1 MSFELRSK
9 LVTTAALAALVCTP
23 AMAKSFDDD
32 DVIEREFVQRGFDGG
47 GTVTVRFWGRDT
59 NGDGRLYSMSGF
71 LAGFLPFLDPNS
83 DGTPL
88 PVGNEFIRVE
98 LTLRDFFGI
107 PCFEQVFDERET
119 PIDQTPA
126 FGPTAFYAFA
136 YNLDGGKL
144 SDEPDEGF
152 SFGPLAP
159 SIAYSQGQLFE
170 YLLGPGFPLLKT
182 CGPDGD
188 AVCAAVSQLVI
199 GDMGLEVV
207 NDAYTN
213 RKINVKKIKNKP
225 AGCAAE

>member
-1 MSFELRSK
+1 MSLELRSK
-9 LVTTAALAALVCTP
+9 LVTIAALAVLVCAP
-23 AMAKSFDDD
+23 AMANSFNDDG
-32 DVIEREFVQRGFDGG
+32 VIEREFVQRGFDGG

-71 LAGFLPFLDPNS
+71 MATLLPLFDPDS
-83 DGTPL
+83 DGTPW

-98 LTLRDFFGI
+98 MTYRDFFGI

-126 FGPTAFYAFA
+126 FGPTAFYGFA

-144 SDEPDEGF
+144 SDDPDEGF

-159 SIAYSQGQLFE
+159 SIAYTQGELFE
-170 YLLGPGFPLLKT
+170 YLLGPGFPLLTT

-188 AVCAAVSQLVI
+188 AVCASVLQFVI
-199 GDMGLEVV
+199 GDMGPEVV

-213 RKINVKKIKNKP
+213 RKVNVKKFKNKP